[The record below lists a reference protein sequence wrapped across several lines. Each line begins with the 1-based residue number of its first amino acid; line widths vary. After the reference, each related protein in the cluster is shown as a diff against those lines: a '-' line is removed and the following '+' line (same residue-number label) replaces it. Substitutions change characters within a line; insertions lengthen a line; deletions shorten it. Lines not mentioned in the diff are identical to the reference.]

1 MQLIVQMTIRMV
13 SCRSLSNDPA
23 AVAEMWKY
31 FDIIEKSATP
41 FSLILPW
48 IPTSATKN
56 KEKATT
62 DLYKFLVKYIEERR
76 NSTPSSDAFD
86 VLIANGLDNQAIV
99 GVRTPIFQIT

>member
-1 MQLIVQMTIRMV
+1 MTIRMV
-13 SCRSLSNDPA
+13 SCRSLSTDPA

-62 DLYKFLVKYIEERR
+62 DLYKFLVKYIEQRR
-76 NSTPSSDAFD
+76 NATPSSDAFD
-86 VLIANGLDNQAIV
+86 VLIASGLDNKAIV
-99 GVRTPIFQIT
+99 GVSGMTFELIT